1 MSDER
6 AAGKVA
12 AVIVNYRTP
21 GETAIAAAAVAG
33 SAPEAEV
40 VVVDNASGDAIA
52 EELARDAP
60 GARLVRESVN
70 RGYGAACNRG
80 ARETDR
86 PYLLFLNSD
95 AVVGPGAVAAL
106 ADALDRD
113 AGLAAVGPRLRNPD
127 GSLQKSIRR
136 LPTPWRIFCESAGLA
151 FLSGGRAP
159 LEGHTATRQDHTWA
173 REVEALMGAALLVR
187 RAAFEEAGGFDEAF
201 FLYAEETDLMARWR
215 ERGWRLFYEP
225 GAEVVHAGGRSGGD
239 RLFGQLHA
247 SLVRYARKHHG
258 RAAARLAGLVLDG
271 GAAVRYAAALATP
284 GERGRARRARYRS
297 ALSRRRHP

>member
-1 MSDER
+1 MSAEP

-40 VVVDNASGDAIA
+40 VVVDNASGDRVA

-225 GAEVVHAGGRSGGD
+225 GAEVMHAGGRSGGD
-239 RLFGQLHA
+239 RLFGQLQA

-284 GERGRARRARYRS
+284 GECGRARRARYRA

>member
-1 MSDER
+1 MSAER

-40 VVVDNASGDAIA
+40 VVVDNASGDRVA

-225 GAEVVHAGGRSGGD
+225 GAEVMHAGGRSGGD
-239 RLFGQLHA
+239 RLFGQLQA

-284 GERGRARRARYRS
+284 GECGRARRARYRA

>member
-1 MSDER
+1 MSAER

-12 AVIVNYRTP
+12 AVIVHYRTLA
-21 GETAIAAAAVAG
+21 ETAIAAAAVAG
-33 SAPEAEV
+33 SAPEAEI
-40 VVVDNASGDAIA
+40 VVVDNASGDRIA

-60 GARLVRESVN
+60 GARLVVESVN

-80 ARETDR
+80 ARETAR

-106 ADALDRD
+106 AEALDRD

-127 GSLQKSIRR
+127 GSLQESIRR

-159 LEGHTATRQDHTWA
+159 LEGHTATRQDHARA

-187 RAAFEEAGGFDEAF
+187 RAAFEQVGGFDEAF

-215 ERGWRLFYEP
+215 DRGWRLSYQP
-225 GAEVVHAGGRSGGD
+225 TAEVVHAGGRSGGD

-258 RAAARLAGLVLDG
+258 RAAAIFAGLALDG

-284 GERGRARRARYRS
+284 GERGRIRRARYRS
-297 ALSRRRHP
+297 ALSWRRHP

>member
-1 MSDER
+1 
-6 AAGKVA
+6 
-12 AVIVNYRTP
+12 
-21 GETAIAAAAVAG
+21 
-33 SAPEAEV
+33 
-40 VVVDNASGDAIA
+40 
-52 EELARDAP
+52 
-60 GARLVRESVN
+60 
-70 RGYGAACNRG
+70 
-80 ARETDR
+80 
-86 PYLLFLNSD
+86 
-95 AVVGPGAVAAL
+95 
-106 ADALDRD
+106 
-113 AGLAAVGPRLRNPD
+113 LAAVGPRLRNPD

-136 LPTPWRIFCESAGLA
+136 LPTPWKIFCESTGLA

-187 RAAFEEAGGFDEAF
+187 RAAFEEVGGFDEAF
-201 FLYAEETDLMARWR
+201 FLFAEETDLMARWR

-284 GERGRARRARYRS
+284 GECGRARRARYRA

>member
-1 MSDER
+1 MSAER
-6 AAGKVA
+6 AAGKVV
-12 AVIVNYRTP
+12 AVIVHFRTAD
-21 GETAIAAAAVAG
+21 ETAIAAAAVAR

-40 VVVDNASGDAIA
+40 VVVDNASKDAIA
-52 EELARDAP
+52 DVLAREAP
-60 GARLVRESVN
+60 RARLVEESVN

-95 AVVGPGAVAAL
+95 AVVGPGTVAAL
-106 ADALDRD
+106 ADVLDRD
-113 AGLAAVGPRLRNPD
+113 GGLAAVGPRLRNPD

-151 FLSGGRAP
+151 FLSGGRSP
-159 LEGHTATRQDHTWA
+159 LEGHTATRQDHARA

-187 RAAFEEAGGFDEAF
+187 RAAFEQVGGFDEGF

-215 ERGWRLFYEP
+215 DRGWRLFYEP
-225 GAEVVHAGGRSGGD
+225 AAELVHAGGRSGGD

-258 RAAARLAGLVLDG
+258 RAAAVFAGLVLDG

-284 GERGRARRARYRS
+284 GERGRIRRARYRS

>member
-1 MSDER
+1 MSAGG
-6 AAGKVA
+6 AAGRVA
-12 AVIVNYRTP
+12 AVIVHYRTP
-21 GETAIAAAAVAG
+21 RETAAAAGAVAG
-33 SAPEAEV
+33 TAPEAEV
-40 VVVDNASGDAIA
+40 VVVDNASGDRVA
-52 EELARDAP
+52 EELARAAP
-60 GARLVRESVN
+60 RARLVEESVN

-95 AVVGPGAVAAL
+95 AVVLPGAVAAL
-106 ADALDRD
+106 AEALDGD

-127 GSLQKSIRR
+127 GSLQASIRR

-159 LEGHTATRQDHTWA
+159 LEGHTATRQDHE
-173 REVEALMGAALLVR
+173 RCRPVEALMGAALLVR
-187 RAAFEEAGGFDEAF
+187 RTAFEQAGGFDEAF

-215 ERGWRLFYEP
+215 ERGWRILYEP
-225 GAEVVHAGGRSGGD
+225 RAEAVHAGGRSAGD

-258 RAAARLAGLVLDG
+258 RAAALFSGLALDA

-284 GERGRARRARYRS
+284 GERGRVRRERYRS
-297 ALSRRRHP
+297 ALGRRGHP

>member
-1 MSDER
+1 MSVEGAPAR
-6 AAGKVA
+6 VA
-12 AVIVNYRTP
+12 AVIVHFRTP
-21 GETAIAAAAVAG
+21 AETGIAAAAVAAT
-33 SAPEAEV
+33 APEAEI
-40 VVVDNASGDAIA
+40 VVVDNASGDRVAKV
-52 EELARDAP
+52 LARDAP
-60 GARLVRESVN
+60 LARLVEESVN

-80 ARETDR
+80 ARETSR

-95 AVVGPGAVAAL
+95 AVVGAGAVAAL

-113 AGLAAVGPRLRNPD
+113 GGLAAVGPRLRNPD

-151 FLSGGRAP
+151 FLSGGRSP
-159 LEGHTATRQDHTWA
+159 LEGHTATRQDHARA

-187 RAAFEEAGGFDEAF
+187 RTAFEQVGGFDEAF

-225 GAEVVHAGGRSGGD
+225 AAELVHAGGRSGGD

-258 RAAARLAGLVLDG
+258 RAAAVFAGLALDG

-284 GERGRARRARYRS
+284 GESGRIRRARYRS